1 MANHLAGESSP
12 YLLQHKDNLVDWYPW
27 GPEATQKARDEDK
40 PIFLSIGY
48 SACHWCHVMERES
61 FTDPGTALLLNDH
74 FVSIKV
80 DREERPDLD
89 EIYMQAVTALTG
101 SGGWPL
107 SAWLTPAGVP
117 FYGGTYFPPS
127 PRWGR
132 PSFGQVLRSIAD
144 MWEHRRDEIE
154 QAAATLHDHL
164 RHEPAETPGTGRGR
178 RVETAAAELAATIDP
193 ENGSWGDA
201 PKFPPPLALEFLLAY
216 DVPNRQ
222 PHIETAIE
230 LTLDAMAAGGI
241 YDHLGGGFHR
251 YSTDEAWLVP
261 HFEKMLYDNAQLAR
275 CYLHAWQ
282 LLGKP
287 AYRRVTE
294 ETLDYLLG
302 SMRHPAGGFCS
313 SEDADS
319 DGEEGAYYVW
329 RPAEIREALPA
340 EDAELFLTAYG
351 VTERGNFEG
360 ANILHLALPA
370 AEDEPRLKSI
380 RTRLLA
386 ARDRRNR
393 PARDDKIL
401 AGWNGLALT
410 AIAEAGAALG
420 SQRYLEAATHAA
432 EFIAA
437 EMVDAE
443 GRLLHSWKDGKAS
456 GDGFLDDYAHVA
468 AGFLALYA
476 ATFSERWFSLSRGLL
491 DMVLDHFSRPAGGFF
506 DTSDEHETLILRP
519 RSLQDSPAPSG
530 NSQAATVLA
539 RMAAYTGEARYLEAG
554 TRAVEAGPGLIE
566 RTPVMFGQWLTATL
580 LLERGTR
587 EVAVVGELT
596 GTEGA
601 ALLAEIRSALRP
613 DLIVAA
619 RPAGRPTVVP
629 LLEDREPATGLNAV
643 AWVCRHAT
651 CMPPTGDPTEL
662 AALLQQ

>member
-154 QAAATLHDHL
+154 QAAATLHNHL
-164 RHEPAETPGTGRGR
+164 RREPAETPGTGRR
-178 RVETAAAELAATIDP
+178 HRVETAAAELAATIDP

-302 SMRHPAGGFCS
+302 SMRHPAGGFYS

-319 DGEEGAYYVW
+319 DGEEGAFYVW

-420 SQRYLEAATHAA
+420 SQR
-432 EFIAA
+432 
-437 EMVDAE
+437 
-443 GRLLHSWKDGKAS
+443 
-456 GDGFLDDYAHVA
+456 
-468 AGFLALYA
+468 
-476 ATFSERWFSLSRGLL
+476 
-491 DMVLDHFSRPAGGFF
+491 
-506 DTSDEHETLILRP
+506 
-519 RSLQDSPAPSG
+519 
-530 NSQAATVLA
+530 
-539 RMAAYTGEARYLEAG
+539 
-554 TRAVEAGPGLIE
+554 
-566 RTPVMFGQWLTATL
+566 
-580 LLERGTR
+580 
-587 EVAVVGELT
+587 
-596 GTEGA
+596 
-601 ALLAEIRSALRP
+601 
-613 DLIVAA
+613 
-619 RPAGRPTVVP
+619 
-629 LLEDREPATGLNAV
+629 
-643 AWVCRHAT
+643 
-651 CMPPTGDPTEL
+651 
-662 AALLQQ
+662 